1 MNIIS
6 EFRSLLGE
14 FVGFVREDFTLAKYA
29 YAVGLIALFDALEIH
44 SGFFSGFI
52 TSGLGSDRE
61 WLAAPLLYLALYF
74 LMLVPTVV
82 MSGEGHR
89 LRHWQAWVLPAALL
103 CLQGMSQYA
112 SYYYS
117 WLGSL
122 GLNKLEF
129 YFTGSACVFLVR
141 GLTILLGIC
150 LFHYATERR
159 FALFGLPRNGR
170 YLQLYVMAFLV
181 MLPFLV
187 IFSSTENFLSYYP
200 VFKFWEA
207 SGAFGLADWQL
218 SSLFDLSYSID
229 YFSVECIFRGAF
241 VIGLMRWLGPRSILP
256 MILVYTA
263 IHAGKPYVEMCSA
276 AVGGYLLGVLAFR
289 TKHLWGGIFAHVAI
303 AISMEVL
310 ASVWHLSGL
319 F

>member
-1 MNIIS
+1 MKIIS

-14 FVGFVREDFTLAKYA
+14 VASFVREDFTLAKYS
-29 YAVGLIALFDALEIH
+29 YAVGLIVLFDVLEIR
-44 SGFFSGFI
+44 SGLFSGFI
-52 TSGLGSDRE
+52 SSGLGTDRE

-82 MSGEGHR
+82 MSGESWR
-89 LRHWQAWVLPAALL
+89 LRRWQAWVLPAALL
-103 CLQGMSQYA
+103 CLQGMSQFA

-117 WLGSL
+117 WLRSL
-122 GLNKLEF
+122 NLGPLEL
-129 YFTGSACVFLVR
+129 YFTGSSCVYLVR

-150 LFHYATERR
+150 LFRFATERR
-159 FALFGLPRNGR
+159 FGLFGLPRNGR
-170 YLQLYVMAFLV
+170 YLELYAMAFLV

-187 IFSSTENFLSYYP
+187 IFSSTDNFLNYYP

-207 SGAFGLADWQL
+207 SGAFGFADWQL

-241 VIGLMRWLGPRSILP
+241 VIGLMRWLGLRSILP

-310 ASVWHLSGL
+310 ASMWHLL
-319 F
+319 

>member
-1 MNIIS
+1 MS
-6 EFRSLLGE
+6 
-14 FVGFVREDFTLAKYA
+14 FVREDFTLAKYA
-29 YAVGLIALFDALEIH
+29 YAVGLIAVFDVLEIR
-44 SGFFSGFI
+44 SSLFSGFI
-52 TSGLGSDRE
+52 TDGLGPDRE

-89 LRHWQAWVLPAALL
+89 LRHWQVWVLPAALL

-112 SYYYS
+112 SYYYP

-122 GLNKLEF
+122 GLSQAEH

-141 GLTILLGIC
+141 GLTVLLGIC
-150 LFHYATERR
+150 LFRLLTERR
-159 FALFGLPRNGR
+159 FALFGLPRGGR
-170 YLQLYVMAFLV
+170 YLELYVMAFLV

-187 IFSSTENFLSYYP
+187 VCSSTDNFLNYYP

-241 VIGLMRWLGPRSILP
+241 VIGLMRILGPRCMLP

-276 AVGGYLLGVLAFR
+276 AVGGYLLGILAFR
-289 TKHLWGGIFAHVAI
+289 TGHLWGGIFAHVAI
-303 AISMEVL
+303 AISMEML
-310 ASVWHLSGL
+310 ASMWHLL
-319 F
+319 